1 MRLNDCVSLVTGGG
15 KRVGA
20 AISRSLAAAGS
31 SIAIHYR
38 SSKDEAEATAADLGR
53 NGVRCACFQAD
64 LSVPAEIETLIEDVQ
79 REFGRLDVLVNSAAN
94 FEKSEIPQIDARS
107 WDAVHEVNLRA
118 PFLCTRAAADLI
130 RASKRAGGLPGLIV
144 NIADLSGMLPWP
156 GYAHHGSAKA
166 ALLHLTRVS
175 ARELAPE
182 IRVNAVVPG
191 PVMPPP
197 GQSEESAEWKRLC
210 RLLPAARGG
219 DPAQVGDTVV
229 FLAQNDFVV
238 GISILVD
245 GGEHL
250 IGSAHRNQDGE
261 EKSS

>member
-1 MRLNDCVSLVTGGG
+1 MNLNDCVSLVTGGG

-31 SIAIHYR
+31 DIAIHYR
-38 SSKDEAEATAADLGR
+38 GSKEEAEETAAELARG
-53 NGVRCACFQAD
+53 GARCACFQAD
-64 LSVPAEIETLIEDVQ
+64 LSVPAEVESLVEEVKE
-79 REFGRLDVLVNSAAN
+79 EFGRLDVLVNSAAN
-94 FEKSEIPQIDARS
+94 FEKSEIRSIDDRA
-107 WDAVHEVNLRA
+107 WDAVHAVNVRA
-118 PFLCTRAAADLI
+118 PFLCTRAAAGLI
-130 RASKRAGGLPGLIV
+130 RASERAGGRPGLIV
-144 NIADLSGMLPWP
+144 NISDLSGMLPWP

-197 GQSEESAEWKRLC
+197 GQTEESPEWRHLC
-210 RLLPAARGG
+210 RLLPAGRGG
-219 DPAQVGDTVV
+219 DPADVGDTVV

-238 GISILVD
+238 GISIVVD

-250 IGSAHRNQDGE
+250 IGSGHRNLDAE
-261 EKSS
+261 EDRS